1 MPAWRFRAQARG
13 GRSSARSLCR
23 RASTSSWTTLPSC
36 CAWSASGRSRVSAR
50 AGCGDAAA
58 AVGGCSAKVL
68 GRDRYWQTANEVFGL
83 PERQAGKPARRASPT
98 RPCATSRLRS
108 RSRNMARNRRSGSS
122 TTRRTRS
129 SPAAGEW
136 PGWPAALRTTLDDVG
151 APVRFAAVSW
161 QELLGVLPLDPAAAA
176 WASEKHGLHKQG
188 RALRELPACS
198 AAARLLADCWMTR
211 PRGNGRGLR
220 RHARRTQVA

>member
-1 MPAWRFRAQARG
+1 M
-13 GRSSARSLCR
+13 
-23 RASTSSWTTLPSC
+23 
-36 CAWSASGRSRVSAR
+36 SAR

-83 PERQAGKPARRASPT
+83 PERQAGKPCPLSFTYQAV
-98 RPCATSRLRS
+98 
-108 RSRNMARNRRSGSS
+108 RNVAAALALAKHGQE
-122 TTRRTRS
+122 
-129 SPAAGEW
+129 PAFGLIYDAANPFFAGCGEW

-220 RHARRTQVA
+220 AACPVHPK